1 MVRSRPAAQAVCL
14 HQLRASGH
22 WTRSGILR
30 ADQAFRAVWSSG
42 GVTMSKC
49 AFAMSRPLRRCFAIW
64 HVRNSRTAT
73 QEPDPHRHHRL
84 EFDMAR
90 HLPRHARSAPRGRRA
105 LIALAVL
112 VAGALTAGFVAGPAD
127 AATRVLR
134 IGSRGADVLA
144 LERRLA
150 GLHYDVGRV
159 DGYYDNSTFHS
170 VLAFQKVNGLARDG
184 IAGPITQGRLAH
196 PAVPRVV
203 VRRAGSYLEINLT
216 RQVMVYARNGGIVR
230 IFDVSTGSGRL
241 YTVNGQVRRA
251 VTPTGNFRIQRKINA
266 WRTSTLGRLYR
277 PAYFYGGY
285 AVHGSW
291 SVPAYPASHGCV
303 RVTIA
308 AMDRLYN
315 GLPIGMPVKVYR

>member
-1 MVRSRPAAQAVCL
+1 
-14 HQLRASGH
+14 
-22 WTRSGILR
+22 
-30 ADQAFRAVWSSG
+30 
-42 GVTMSKC
+42 
-49 AFAMSRPLRRCFAIW
+49 
-64 HVRNSRTAT
+64 
-73 QEPDPHRHHRL
+73 
-84 EFDMAR
+84 MAR
-90 HLPRHARSAPRGRRA
+90 YQPRHARSAPRGRRA
-105 LIALAVL
+105 LIALAVV

-196 PAVPRVV
+196 PAVPRVLQ
-203 VRRAGSYLEINLT
+203 RRAGSYLEINLT
-216 RQVMVYARNGGIVR
+216 RQTMIYARNGGIVR
-230 IFDVSTGSGRL
+230 IFDVSSGSGRL
-241 YTVNGQVRRA
+241 YTVDGQVRRA
-251 VTPTGNFRIQRKINA
+251 ITPTGNFRIQRKING
-266 WRTSTLGRLYR
+266 WRTSKLGRLYR

-285 AVHGSW
+285 ALHGSW

-308 AMDRLYN
+308 AMDRLVVLDRGRIIETGSHEELPRAN
-315 GLPIGMPVKVYR
+315 GLYAALWRRQSGGFLALGDDAAGETDVAAE